1 LETTP
6 AILLRK
12 TKLSDTSLIL
22 TWLTDAHGKLRTV
35 ARGARQAKSKF
46 AGRLDLFYECEI
58 SFARSRKS
66 DLHAL
71 REVVLRET
79 HEGLRAQYERVS
91 LASFFVEL
99 IELVTEPEHGVPEL
113 SDLFRRALRHL
124 DEHAASIRALE
135 HFENELVR
143 LLGIAHPTTSASIAI
158 GRAYH
163 RVPVLRSDVVK
174 RLGKQPAVD

>member
-1 LETTP
+1 METTP

-22 TWLTDAHGKLRTV
+22 TWLTDAHGKLKTV
-35 ARGARQAKSKF
+35 AKGARDAKSKF
-46 AGRLDLFYECEI
+46 AGRLDLFFDCEI

-66 DLHAL
+66 ELHTL
-71 REVVLRET
+71 REVVLREPYA
-79 HEGLRAQYERVS
+79 GLRAEYERVS
-91 LASFFVEL
+91 LAAFFVEL
-99 IELVTEPEHGVPEL
+99 IELVTEPEHALPEL

-124 DEHAASIRALE
+124 DANPATLRALE

-143 LLGIAHPTTSASIAI
+143 ILGIAQPQVSACVAI

-163 RVPVLRSDVVK
+163 RVPSSRAELAK
-174 RLGKQPAVD
+174 RLKSL